1 MLTECGWAR
10 SRRPRY
16 ARRQVSK
23 IEANAVLALALARAQ
38 GHDWVG
44 EAAAQRIAAG
54 AAAAVA
60 AVEASLRQGEAGL
73 LIEDPAGFLMTLE
86 QLAELP
92 P

>member
-10 SRRPRY
+10 SGPPRY
-16 ARRQVSK
+16 ARRHMST
-23 IEANAVLALALARAQ
+23 IEANTVLALARAQ
-38 GHDWVG
+38 GHDWVD
-44 EAAAQRIAAG
+44 EAAAHRIAAG
-54 AAAAVA
+54 ATAAVA

-92 P
+92 R